1 MLKLKRY
8 LMAILWS
15 VLVLLVFSSVVEL
28 VLMWKSDKDAHI
40 EAEGV
45 LEEANSVEVYTEN
58 PVKVISV
65 NVREGDRVQK
75 DQPLALVESGD
86 FAIEL
91 EKAQVS
97 LRQAELD
104 LEKLRET
111 IPEKE
116 REIAQAELDLQLAEK
131 EYGDTVA
138 LYGQGAISDRDLE
151 LSEAELKKASVSLE
165 NTRDDLKYT
174 YIEIKNMEN
183 RIKLAELGAR
193 EAEEKVS
200 RNSPIIRSPAGGT
213 VTRVNVKNGTFTD
226 PLEPAF
232 AVSDLSD
239 LQIKLNIKAEDIA
252 RVDIGQEVEITTDAA
267 KNETY
272 RGVVDAISPMVKLD
286 ERGLSSNALVEVTVK
301 VIDRNRMFMPGFPV
315 EAKIMP
321 DRWSHEVDVA
331 STSILPDRDMAYVY
345 GLTGDQIWTVYT
357 DRNGESPPEV
367 FLAANSALTGELI
380 GKTKLS
386 GGQGIKSNPRIL
398 KTREG
403 AYFVCWE
410 AEEKAQRIIE
420 YTIID
425 NNMQFSQPRQ
435 IQSEE
440 FDLVNPS
447 VFTSE
452 DGENFLSVIRKTA
465 RDFGFYI
472 YSIQGNDI
480 ALAVDTGTVLV
491 DESVSLGFIDL
502 TPSILDV
509 FCGKNSNGYTIAW
522 VEKKSDYAYFN
533 LLALDEAGRLTV
545 PKKEVFMYYIPSPY
559 RNNFSVEFLPSAL
572 YVFWTEINN
581 PIDKFYQISRQRI
594 DYAGNM
600 IGEKEILTTPDEN
613 FRGALSTAVDG
624 ANNIH
629 AVWIDQERTS
639 KRLNSDVYYQQIDG
653 SGASMTLP
661 KTIVGKINTQKFPG
675 IIISPDQKRIVS
687 WVDLDGDRY
696 NLLFMSTNPT
706 LVQRL
711 AAENR
716 IADFSKSVLGHI
728 LNLFTSMASAVLFFI
743 PYNLLPLLL
752 LCLFLYLVVFKKR
765 KNRMYYMA
773 FLISVLPVKYFNAL
787 MFKDIFSEMANVS
800 DQALLAINAVTLSL
814 LAVATIVQFSLPERN
829 GRLDRFSCLFAGWL
843 YLDTVCALMASFL
856 STFRGGF

>member
-1 MLKLKRY
+1 MLKLKKY
-8 LMAILWS
+8 LMVILWS
-15 VLVLLVFSSVVEL
+15 VLALLVLSSVVEL
-28 VLMWKSDKDAHI
+28 VLMWKSDRDAYI
-40 EAEGV
+40 ESEGV

-58 PVKVISV
+58 PVKVIDV
-65 NVREGDRVQK
+65 KVREGDRVQK

-91 EKAQVS
+91 EKARVS
-97 LRQAELD
+97 LKQAELD
-104 LEKLRET
+104 LERLRET

-116 REIAQAELDLQLAEK
+116 REAAQAGQDLQRAEK
-131 EYGDTVA
+131 DYANAAA
-138 LYGQGAISDRDLE
+138 LHSQSALSNRDLE
-151 LSEAELKKASVSLE
+151 LSEAELKKASLSVE
-165 NTRDDLKYT
+165 NCRDDLKYT
-174 YIEIKNMEN
+174 YIEIKNMES
-183 RIKLAELGAR
+183 RVKLAELDVL

-200 RNSPIIRSPAGGT
+200 KNSPIIKSPADGT
-213 VTRVNVKNGTFTD
+213 VTRVNIKNGTFTD

-232 AVSDLSD
+232 TVSNLSD
-239 LQIKLNIKAEDIA
+239 LQMKLNIKAKDIA
-252 RVDIGQEVEITTDAA
+252 RVDIGQEVEITTDVA

-286 ERGLSSNALVEVTVK
+286 ERGLSSNALVEVSVK

-315 EAKIMP
+315 EAKIVP

-331 STSILPDRDMAYVY
+331 GTSILPDRDMAYVY

-357 DRNGESPPEV
+357 DREGEAPPAV

-380 GKTKLS
+380 EKTKLS
-386 GGQGIKSNPRIL
+386 GGQGIKSSPRIL

-410 AEEKAQRIIE
+410 AEEKSRKIIE

-425 NNMQFSQPRQ
+425 SNMQFSQPRQ
-435 IQSEE
+435 ILSEE

-452 DGENFLSVIRKTA
+452 DGENYLSVIRKTT

-472 YSIQGNDI
+472 YSIQGNDM

-491 DESVSLGFIDL
+491 DESVNLGFIDL

-509 FCGKNSNGYTIAW
+509 FCGKNSGGYTIAW

-533 LLALDEAGRLTV
+533 LLTLDEAGQFV
-545 PKKEVFMYYIPSPY
+545 MPKKEVFMYYIPSPY
-559 RNNFSVEFLPSAL
+559 RNNFSVEFLPSVL

-594 DYAGNM
+594 DYTGNM

-613 FRGALSTAVDG
+613 FRGALSTAVDE

-629 AVWIDQERTS
+629 VVWIDQDRAS
-639 KRLNSDVYYQQIDG
+639 RRLNSDVYYQQIDG
-653 SGASMTLP
+653 NGASMTLP
-661 KTIVGKINTQKFPG
+661 KTIVGKINTQKFPS

-687 WVDLDGDRY
+687 WMDLDGDRY
-696 NLLFMSTNPT
+696 NLFFMSTNPT
-706 LVQRL
+706 FVQRL

-716 IADFSKSVLGHI
+716 ISDFSKSVLSHI
-728 LNLFTSMASAVLFFI
+728 FNLFTSMASAVLFFI

-752 LCLFLYLVVFKKR
+752 FCLFLYFVVFKKR
-765 KNRMYYMA
+765 KNRIYYIV
-773 FLISVLPVKYFNAL
+773 FLIAALPVKYFNSL
-787 MFKDIFSEMANVS
+787 MFKGIFSEMSNVS

-814 LAVATIVQFSLPERN
+814 LAVATIAQFSLPERN
-829 GRLDRFSCLFAGWL
+829 GRLDRFSCLFAVWL